1 MLISISV
8 TITIFIIQGWT
19 VEVVFPALN
28 SLGNSRSNIIK
39 LLLILPFFFFLLF
52 LFIFFLFT
60 AKQKTA
66 GSIYVTH
73 TQFF

>member
-1 MLISISV
+1 MLISISI

-19 VEVVFPALN
+19 VEVVFPAPN
-28 SLGNSRSNIIK
+28 SLGNPRSNIIK
-39 LLLILPFFFFLLF
+39 LLLILLFFFPTFF
-52 LFIFFLFT
+52 VYFFLFT